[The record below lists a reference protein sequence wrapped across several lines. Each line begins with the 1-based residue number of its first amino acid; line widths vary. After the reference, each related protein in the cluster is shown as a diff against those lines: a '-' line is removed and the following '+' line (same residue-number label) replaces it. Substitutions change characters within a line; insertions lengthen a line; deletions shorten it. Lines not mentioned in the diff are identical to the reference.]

1 MALLDWIVVAVFLGG
16 VIAVGLLLSR
26 RASGSM
32 EDYFLSGR
40 NLPWWLAGTS
50 ILATSFSSDTP
61 LHVTRVIRENGL
73 GGAWFY
79 WNGVISGLLVAFF
92 FARLWRR
99 AGIVTDAEL
108 IELRYS
114 GRPAAVLRGTIALF
128 RSLVLELITL
138 SWVILGMTKI
148 MRTVLE
154 LPQTLHLSVGGRPV
168 AVDADVAV
176 VLVLVAVALVY
187 STTSGL
193 WGVVVTDF
201 IEFFVAMVGAIALA
215 VLAMRQAGGV
225 DGLRA
230 GLATSDLGPGALDF
244 LPAPSAVQLPAVAL
258 VTFLGVQWWANTE
271 IDGSGKRAQRFLACK
286 DERHALASGIWN
298 MAVQWLLRSWPWY
311 LTAIASVVILPRFA
325 DHEAVYPRLIAQLMP
340 VGLKGLMVASF
351 LAAFLSTIDS
361 QLNLS
366 ASYLI
371 NDLYRRFLVR
381 TGSPAHYVAVSRGAV
396 LLLAVLSTALALGIP
411 SVLDAFRFKME
422 LMAGLGLI
430 YLLRWFWWRVTAWT
444 ELIALGTGVLTCV
457 LLHAFSPF
465 DASMIKAEAF
475 AWRLIIIVSVSG
487 VVSLSCTMMLPPEPV
502 HKLREFFARVN
513 PPAMFWGPMAGE
525 VGPQSSV
532 TTSTL
537 AQYLLAVVVVFSGMF
552 GLGKLLLG
560 EPAAGLALVAVF
572 VVTGTL
578 LLRWIFGT
586 RN

>member
-1 MALLDWIVVAVFLGG
+1 MAALDWIVVAVFLGG

-32 EDYFLSGR
+32 EDYFISGR

-79 WNGVISGLLVAFF
+79 WNGIISGLMVAFF

-114 GRPAAVLRGTIALF
+114 GRAAAALRGTIALF

-154 LPQTLHLSVGGRPV
+154 LPQTLQFSLGAKMVT
-168 AVDADVAV
+168 VDADVAV
-176 VLVLVAVALVY
+176 VLVLVAVALFY

-201 IEFFVAMVGAIALA
+201 IEFFVAMCGAIALA

-230 GLATSDLGPGALDF
+230 GLAQSDLGPGALDI

-298 MAVQWLLRSWPWY
+298 MTVQWLLRSWPWY
-311 LTAIASVVILPRFA
+311 LTAIASVVILPRVA
-325 DHEAVYPRLIAQLMP
+325 DHEAVYPTLIAQLMP

-371 NDLYRRFLVR
+371 NDLYRRFFAPQR
-381 TGSPAHYVAVSRGAV
+381 SPRHYVTASRAVVVV
-396 LLLAVLSTALALGIP
+396 LAALSTALALGIP

-422 LMAGLGLI
+422 LMAGLGLV
-430 YLLRWFWWRVTAWT
+430 YVLRWFWWRVTAWT
-444 ELIALGTGVLTCV
+444 ELTALGAGVLTCV

-487 VVSLSCTMMLPPEPV
+487 ITALACTLVSPPEPA
-502 HKLREFFARVN
+502 HTLREFFNRVS
-513 PPAMFWGPMAGE
+513 PPAFFWGPVAEGQ
-525 VGPQSSV
+525 VSRSPV
-532 TTSTL
+532 TRSTL
-537 AQYLLAVVVVFSGMF
+537 AQYLLAVAAVFSGMF

-560 EPAAGLALVAVF
+560 EPGLGLGLVAIF
-572 VVTGTL
+572 TVTGGV
-578 LLRWIFGT
+578 LLRWIFGKKS
-586 RN
+586 